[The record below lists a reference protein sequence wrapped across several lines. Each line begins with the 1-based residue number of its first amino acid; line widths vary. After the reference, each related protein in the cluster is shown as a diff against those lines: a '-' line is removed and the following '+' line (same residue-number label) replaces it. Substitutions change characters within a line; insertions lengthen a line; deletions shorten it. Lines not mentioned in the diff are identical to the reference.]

1 MEKEYRLYVSAKG
14 AGLPPELF
22 DKCLDKNDV
31 LQMVEAAITAGH
43 YEFVVV
49 LG

>member
-1 MEKEYRLYVSAKG
+1 MKYCLYVSAKG
-14 AGLPPELF
+14 PGLPPEIF
-22 DKCLDKNDV
+22 DSCDDQDDV
-31 LQMVEAAITAGH
+31 LHMVEAAITAGH